1 MMYLYNATTEVY
13 DPKKANKSMNTK
25 NNGPATDTLR
35 YKAEE
40 SLKKKL
46 FKTTAR
52 PSEAEA
58 LKLIQELEVHKIE
71 LEMQNEEL
79 QQAKEAERLTA
90 EKYIHLYD
98 FAPLGYFT
106 LSNKGVIV
114 ELNLE
119 GSKLLGKER
128 LYISKNKFVSFVSDN
143 TKPAFNLFFDNIFK
157 NKEPETC
164 ELQLGARENLP
175 CFVHLQ
181 GIISEDNQNCLVT
194 VTDITTI
201 KLAEEKIIELNDGL
215 ERLVLAR
222 TTQLRNAFKELEAFS
237 HTAAHDLRTP
247 LRALSGYADILLEDY
262 TQKVGSEGKR
272 MLEIVA
278 ENANKMG
285 VLIDN
290 LIIFTRLNR
299 QEIQSS
305 LINMYEMA
313 NSAYHEQVSK
323 IDKKRIKFHLKHIP
337 PAFGDESLVRQ
348 VWVNLINNAF
358 KFSSPKTDRCIVI
371 GLLKRNA
378 ENIYFIKDNGIGF
391 DMVNS
396 ESMFEI
402 FKRLHNE
409 KEFEGIGVG
418 LSIAR
423 RIIQRHNGRIWAEG
437 IAGEGATF
445 YFTLPGTDN

>member
-1 MMYLYNATTEVY
+1 
-13 DPKKANKSMNTK
+13 MNTK

-46 FKTTAR
+46 FKTNSR

-58 LKLIQELEVHKIE
+58 LRLIQELEVHKIE

-98 FAPLGYFT
+98 FAPLGYYT
-106 LSNKGVIV
+106 LSNKGFIV

-119 GSKLLGKER
+119 GAKLLGKER
-128 LYISKNKFVSFVSDN
+128 LYISKNKFVSFVSEN
-143 TKPAFNLFFDNIFK
+143 TKPAFNLFFDNIFN
-157 NKEPETC
+157 NKEPGTC
-164 ELQLGARENLP
+164 EIQLGARESLP
-175 CFVHLQ
+175 CFVHLN
-181 GIISEDNQNCLVT
+181 GIVSEDNQNCLVT
-194 VTDITTI
+194 ATDMTRIKQAEAMIT
-201 KLAEEKIIELNDGL
+201 ELNDGL

-262 TQKVGSEGKR
+262 SQKVGSEGKR
-272 MLEIVA
+272 MLEMVA

-305 LINMYEMA
+305 FINMYEMA

-337 PAFGDESLVRQ
+337 PTYGDESLVRQ
-348 VWVNLINNAF
+348 VWVNLINNAI
-358 KFSSPKTDRCIVI
+358 KFSSPKTDRYIEI
-371 GLLKRNA
+371 GVLKRNA
-378 ENIYFIKDNGIGF
+378 EEIYFVKDNGIGF
-391 DMVNS
+391 DMDNS
-396 ESMFEI
+396 DSVFDI
-402 FKRLHNE
+402 FKRLHDE
-409 KEFEGIGVG
+409 KEFSGIGVG

-423 RIIQRHNGRIWAEG
+423 RIIQRHNGRMWAEG
-437 IAGEGATF
+437 IAGEGAIIF
-445 YFTLPGTDN
+445 FTIPAAEE